1 MTKAHCSNT
10 RKHEADRTQA
20 PSPGPGP
27 HTLAIDI
34 GGTALKASILD
45 RYGRMILDPV
55 RLPTPYPCTPAVLLR
70 ALVKLT
76 ASLPSR
82 DRISIGFPG
91 VVRGGH
97 VFTAPHFG
105 NKAWR
110 GYPLEAAVAER
121 LQRPARL
128 LNDAEVQGLGVIARR
143 GLEVVLTLGTGVG
156 SAIFADGWLAPHLEL
171 AHHPLHNG
179 ETYNEYAGNEALH
192 RHGKKKWNRRV
203 LKMIDIVESLLNY
216 DVLYLGGG
224 NARHLTLDLPP
235 NVRTASNENGITGG
249 VHLWDETIWHNLR
262 GGSRR
267 PAAAIWRQRGQ
278 AAFKAQ
284 GANAD
289 VRGKT
294 NVPGGGAEVAG
305 KSVPIPVP
313 SETRGQISRP

>member
-1 MTKAHCSNT
+1 
-10 RKHEADRTQA
+10 
-20 PSPGPGP
+20 
-27 HTLAIDI
+27 
-34 GGTALKASILD
+34 
-45 RYGRMILDPV
+45 
-55 RLPTPYPCTPAVLLR
+55 
-70 ALVKLT
+70 
-76 ASLPSR
+76 
-82 DRISIGFPG
+82 
-91 VVRGGH
+91 
-97 VFTAPHFG
+97 
-105 NKAWR
+105 
-110 GYPLEAAVAER
+110 
-121 LQRPARL
+121 
-128 LNDAEVQGLGVIARR
+128 
-143 GLEVVLTLGTGVG
+143 
-156 SAIFADGWLAPHLEL
+156 LEL

-203 LKMIDIVESLLNY
+203 LKMIDIIESLLNY

-249 VHLWDETIWHNLR
+249 VHLWDETIWHNVR

-267 PAAAIWRQRGQ
+267 PAAPIWRQRGQ